1 MRYRTLS
8 GFIIFVFVLSVLST
22 VVMAQTT
29 PPTLVLTPGSNR
41 AEGRIDSTLVVPNM
55 TWVAVVAPPS
65 VHAQSLAGGPKCAGP
80 NDPSCTVLGMAPVN
94 PDGTW
99 VVDMSRPVNQGECVE
114 VWFSFDNKATWELWF
129 GCEETGPLL
138 IPEPATLALLG
149 LGTTGLA
156 GYIRRRR
163 RRDAKK

>member
-1 MRYRTLS
+1 MWYRTLS
-8 GFIIFVFVLSVLST
+8 GVIILVLVLSILST
-22 VVMAQTT
+22 VVMAQTI
-29 PPTLVLTPGSNR
+29 PPTLVLTPGSSR
-41 AEGRIDSTLVVPNM
+41 AEGRIDPALVVPNK
-55 TWVAVVAPPS
+55 TWVAVVAPAS
-65 VHAQSLAGGPKCAGP
+65 VRARSLAGSSKCAGP
-80 NDPSCTVLGMAPVN
+80 NDPSCVVLGMAPVN

-99 VVDMSRPVNQGECVE
+99 VVNLNRPLNQGECVE

-149 LGTTGLA
+149 LGTAGLA